1 MLSGRH
7 LEPGQEPHPV
17 CAQVTITCSHFSV
30 NLYESFERKT
40 ARFWTFTERK
50 VLYQLDIPASTSP
63 RAPASPRVMV

>member
-17 CAQVTITCSHFSV
+17 CAQVTITYSHFSV

-50 VLYQLDIPASTSP
+50 VL
-63 RAPASPRVMV
+63 